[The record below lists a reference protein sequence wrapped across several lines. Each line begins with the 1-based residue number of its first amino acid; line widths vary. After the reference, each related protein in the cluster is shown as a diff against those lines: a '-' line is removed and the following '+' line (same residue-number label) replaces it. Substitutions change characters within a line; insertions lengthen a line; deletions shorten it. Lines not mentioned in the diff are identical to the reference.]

1 VAVIETALTRLGQ
14 EDRKGGGSEE
24 LSPDEIGQLVEK
36 LDQLMDYLKK
46 NDLEAEEEAEALAK
60 RLDSTQFHDSMNGIL
75 TYLDE
80 FDFTAALEEAARLK
94 KLMQEG

>member
-1 VAVIETALTRLGQ
+1 
-14 EDRKGGGSEE
+14 
-24 LSPDEIGQLVEK
+24 
-36 LDQLMDYLKK
+36 
-46 NDLEAEEEAEALAK
+46 
-60 RLDSTQFHDSMNGIL
+60 MNGIL